1 MFEPSQKCAN
11 LVTCTSFTMAS
22 YKITWYDMQR
32 LTRRL
37 ACSFTDPWLVPQP
50 PSTPPVGLGWPRPYH
65 DPLHTPQSRC
75 FIKWCWFSTPHV
87 VSQCPIFREEMEAQD
102 RSDLLKEYG
111 RCFCCC
117 KLVYN
122 PSNSKS
128 HNSQNCTEPRGC
140 EYCRAPNHHTL
151 LHGAKYSTMKKASN

>member
-1 MFEPSQKCAN
+1 MFEQSQKCAN

-50 PSTPPVGLGWPRPYH
+50 PSTPPVGLGWPRPYR
-65 DPLHTPQSRC
+65 DPLHTPQIRC

-111 RCFCCC
+111 RCFCCW

-122 PSNSKS
+122 PSNSQS